1 MRIIAAVLLG
11 LSSQF
16 VQAKAAEVV
25 FSADFEANNNVIN
38 FLSGCA
44 QSTIEDA
51 SLVRSGAGAAICG
64 PGSST
69 MVSKQAI
76 AEQGLIEFWVKPE
89 NAQTSY
95 RINIMT
101 SASLKL
107 DSPWQQIGMIET
119 QAGNPAYLAYRI
131 SIDDP
136 SRKVL
141 RLDMEA
147 TNGRIAMDELSVE
160 RILLDTALSKNEQK
174 IITGILDQLKLNKNY
189 QVQSESF
196 RTLGKNYAQQLET
209 QRQYLEYANG
219 IYSSITFVLASSERN
234 KMSNPMAYSSFR
246 NIIADTKRV
255 ASPLQQARL
264 NSMVKPFG
272 DLATATLTV
281 VSGGVYA
288 AFAEPF
294 KSFLAATFD
303 KSNYENA
310 DLSRKD
316 KNFAE
321 ENGLKVYEKAE
332 RFLTELEKELVQVN
346 ALETDLQV
354 MLKNVDSFRKDLDK
368 HVRSYIQHG
377 GLARTQENFGRVMSK
392 DEATR
397 QQVMEEVG
405 NNVTLRA
412 QGLLNLENNTELVQ
426 YVLKTSEQLEA
437 MQEYKE
443 RFNQITASV
452 ITYYDRFERSIAP
465 DQNPFTDPADKAS
478 WEQHAQK
485 ARSYIKQSKE
495 AFTKAYM

>member
-1 MRIIAAVLLG
+1 
-11 LSSQF
+11 
-16 VQAKAAEVV
+16 
-25 FSADFEANNNVIN
+25 
-38 FLSGCA
+38 
-44 QSTIEDA
+44 
-51 SLVRSGAGAAICG
+51 
-64 PGSST
+64 
-69 MVSKQAI
+69 
-76 AEQGLIEFWVKPE
+76 
-89 NAQTSY
+89 
-95 RINIMT
+95 
-101 SASLKL
+101 
-107 DSPWQQIGMIET
+107 
-119 QAGNPAYLAYRI
+119 
-131 SIDDP
+131 
-136 SRKVL
+136 
-141 RLDMEA
+141 
-147 TNGRIAMDELSVE
+147 
-160 RILLDTALSKNEQK
+160 
-174 IITGILDQLKLNKNY
+174 
-189 QVQSESF
+189 
-196 RTLGKNYAQQLET
+196 
-209 QRQYLEYANG
+209 
-219 IYSSITFVLASSERN
+219 
-234 KMSNPMAYSSFR
+234 MAYSSFR